1 MAMSDKNVTIG
12 ENNSIF
18 AVANSYTQKYYLN
31 PIYKG
36 LPEDIL
42 EEVQKICVAF
52 VEECGG
58 ILALRFAGDGLL
70 TLNST
75 HDESDYYYDDIS
87 AGLISRRIERENEEL
102 FEALGNYYRVKY
114 LDLPPV
120 DEE

>member
-1 MAMSDKNVTIG
+1 MSDKNITIG
-12 ENNSIF
+12 EDNSIF

-42 EEVQKICVAF
+42 EEVQKICVSF

-58 ILALRFAGDGLL
+58 ILALRFAEDGLL

-114 LDLPPV
+114 LDLPPI
-120 DEE
+120 EEE